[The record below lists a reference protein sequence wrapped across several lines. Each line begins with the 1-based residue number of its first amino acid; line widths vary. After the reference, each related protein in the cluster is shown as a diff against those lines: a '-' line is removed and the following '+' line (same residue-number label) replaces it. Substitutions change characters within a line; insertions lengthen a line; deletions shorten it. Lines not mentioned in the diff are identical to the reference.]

1 MGLSAWKQFELALA
15 SARQPLERNLHPTES
30 YLIRDGRVFHYA
42 PHEHALEERAVLRQ
56 EAWAAFAGSSPG
68 FLVGLTSIHW
78 REAWKYGERAFR
90 TPARR
95 RPRDCGAALRR
106 RCLAGA

>member
-1 MGLSAWKQFELALA
+1 MEAVLSSPALRVNP
-15 SARQPLERNLHPTES
+15 SSGNLHPTES

-68 FLVGLTSIHW
+68 LVGLTSIHW
-78 REAWKYGERAFR
+78 REAWKYGERAFEGQHD
-90 TPARR
+90 A
-95 RPRDCGAALRR
+95 GHAIAALELR